1 MRAGVVPLGIAAA
14 DGENAAVAHV
24 DRDEDVLALMSGDSA
39 LAKDHFLRVDVVV
52 HRMERRAGRD
62 AEMREHDFGDLL
74 AVQLGEALADRN
86 VVQVVVEVLAEEE
99 GDVGRDGHLRR
110 AEVPMQLLDRFLQ
123 LGAPP
128 FRLVTADHLVACRK
142 ERRLAVRE
150 IDGERLID
158 FGDLRAETA
167 AARVNDE
174 VVRTIRSAVDLD
186 EMVAAAERAE
196 CLGDTLDV
204 LEIAVAAKLRE
215 VELRLPPL
223 PQLSAR
229 RDDVRR
235 LVNLGEVEF
244 LLSEVYRIHAAADV
258 DADEVRHD
266 LVPHRHRRADRAAL
280 APVNIGHDADLRTLG
295 ELVVAHAPN
304 LLDGFV
310 FNDLR
315 IGDRRRG
322 LSLDFQSFHRIASS
336 AS

>member
-14 DGENAAVAHV
+14 DGEDAAVAHV
-24 DRDEDVLALMSGDSA
+24 DRDEDALALVSGDRTLSE
-39 LAKDHFLRVDVVV
+39 DHFFRVDVVV
-52 HRMERRAGRD
+52 HRMERFARRD
-62 AEMREHDFGDLL
+62 ADVLKQFLGDFL
-74 AVQLGEALADRN
+74 AVQSCEALADLD
-86 VVQVVVEVLAEEE
+86 VVQIVIEIFAEEE
-99 GDVGRDGHLRR
+99 GEVGRHGHLLR
-110 AEVPMQLLDRFLQ
+110 AKVPMQFLDGLLQ
-123 LGAPP
+123 LSAPP
-128 FRLVTADHLVACRK
+128 FRLVAADHLVSCRK

-150 IDGERLID
+150 VDGEGLID
-158 FGDLRAETA
+158 FGDLRAEAA

-174 VVRTIRSAVDLD
+174 VVRAVGAAVDLD
-186 EMVAAAERAE
+186 EVVAAAERAE
-196 CLGDTLDV
+196 ALGDALDV
-204 LEIAVAAKLRE
+204 LEITIAAKLRE

-235 LVNLGEVEF
+235 LIDLGKIKLRFAEIDG
-244 LLSEVYRIHAAADV
+244 IHAAADV

-266 LVPHRHRRADRAAL
+266 LVRDRHRRADRAAL
-280 APVNIGHDADLRTLG
+280 SPVDVGHDADARAFRDFI
-295 ELVVAHAPN
+295 VAHAPD

-310 FNDLR
+310 FDDLR

>member
-1 MRAGVVPLGIAAA
+1 MRAGIVPLGIAPA
-14 DGENAAVAHV
+14 DGEDAAVAHV
-24 DRDEDVLALMSGDSA
+24 DRDEDALALVSGDSA

-62 AEMREHDFGDLL
+62 AEMREHDLGDLL

-99 GDVGRDGHLRR
+99 GEVGRDGHLRR
-110 AEVPMQLLDRFLQ
+110 TKVPMQFLDRFLQ
-123 LGAPP
+123 LDAAS
-128 FRLVTADHLVACRK
+128 FRLVAADHLVSCRK
-142 ERRLAVRE
+142 ERRLSVRE
-150 IDGERLID
+150 VDGEGLID
-158 FGDLRAETA
+158 FGDLRAEAA

-174 VVRTIRSAVDLD
+174 IVRAIGAAVDLD

-196 CLGDTLDV
+196 TLGDSLDV

-215 VELRLPPL
+215 VELCLPSFPK
-223 PQLSAR
+223 LSAR
-229 RDDVRR
+229 RNDVRR
-235 LVNLGEVEF
+235 LVDLGEVEF

-266 LVPHRHRRADRAAL
+266 LIRHRHRRADRAAL

-295 ELVVAHAPN
+295 ELVVAHAPD

-315 IGDRRRG
+315 IGDCRRR